1 LVGVELTLSVTVAD
15 FCYKT
20 PEASIMLATGEKM
33 INYYLTCNGT
43 SPLESPFDEARS
55 AMESLRENVR
65 LVKATP
71 ALTCDDAQL
80 EIIMETNNATII
92 SLNEMESMSDCPSL
106 NPRFQGLLHG
116 IICDEVVRGM

>member
-1 LVGVELTLSVTVAD
+1 MTIAD

-20 PEASIMLATGEKM
+20 PEASIMLATGEEM

-55 AMESLRENVR
+55 ATESLRENVR

-80 EIIMETNNATII
+80 DIIMETNNATII

-106 NPRFQGLLHG
+106 NTRFQGLLHG